1 MVASA
6 ALEIDYGARLRA
18 GILLP
23 SGNSVAEPELRA
35 MQAAGTSLLVTRL
48 SLRGSSK
55 PELMRMLDRLE
66 AASELLADAQV
77 ERIVFHCTA
86 VSTFAP
92 DLAHGIRERIEAASG
107 IDCFTTA
114 EAIVSALAHLKART
128 VCLLTP
134 YIDDVH
140 RREIEFLEANGFTVV
155 GGANLGIDTNT
166 EMATLQPDAILDW
179 AARKSQPGRRRLP
192 DQLHRDQIRADYR
205 PARTALRPAG
215 ADQQSKHDVAPAS
228 FERYRRS
235 HRGVRAAVRAART
248 GEINPGAAFHAPGNF
263 VTPPSAPVVPR
274 SDRPDR

>member
-1 MVASA
+1 MAASA
-6 ALEIDYGARLRA
+6 FPPIDYGARLRA
-18 GILLP
+18 GVLIP

-35 MQAAGTSLLVTRL
+35 MQASGTSLLVTRL

-77 ERIVFHCTA
+77 NRIVFHCTA

-114 EAIVSALAHLKART
+114 EAIVSALAHLKAKT

-140 RREIEFLEANGFTVV
+140 QREIEFLEANGFTVV

-166 EMATLQPDAILDW
+166 EMATLQPEAILDW
-179 AARKSQPGRRRLP
+179 ARGKISSGADACLISCTAIKSAPIIARLEQLCGLP
-192 DQLHRDQIRADYR
+192 VLTSNQSMMWHLLRSSGIEDQIGGFGQLFA
-205 PARTALRPAG
+205 AEL
-215 ADQQSKHDVAPAS
+215 VAAK
-228 FERYRRS
+228 
-235 HRGVRAAVRAART
+235 
-248 GEINPGAAFHAPGNF
+248 
-263 VTPPSAPVVPR
+263 
-274 SDRPDR
+274 